1 MKSLILF
8 RKVCNMVY
16 CCGLDIPQWKAREKI
31 KQLCEAGNNDI
42 GGDREDKFVVCEL
55 DIDWQKYS
63 IEELAH
69 LCEDYCK
76 RMDSGTEGSNEKD

>member
-16 CCGLDIPQWKAREKI
+16 CCGLDIPQWRTREKI

-42 GGDREDKFVVCEL
+42 GEDREDRFVVCEL
-55 DIDWQKYS
+55 GIDWQKHS
-63 IEELAH
+63 IEELAR

-76 RMDSGTEGSNEKD
+76 QMEKGES

>member
-16 CCGLDIPQWKAREKI
+16 CCGFDIPQWRTREKI
-31 KQLCEAGNNDI
+31 KQLCEAGNNNI
-42 GGDREDKFVVCEL
+42 GEDREDRFVVCEL
-55 DIDWQKYS
+55 DIDWQKHS

-76 RMDSGTEGSNEKD
+76 RMDSGMEG